1 MAFGMDLRVR
11 VLTAVDGGQKTGA
24 VAARFAV
31 SPAWV
36 RRLKQRRREAGEV
49 APRPRPP
56 RPGKLAGRDAELL
69 AAVAARPDITLAE
82 LKRALALPVA
92 LSTLC
97 GALERLGLSRKKS
110 RSGRPSRTART

>member
-1 MAFGMDLRVR
+1 MTFGMDLRLW
-11 VLTAVDGGQKTGA
+11 VLAAVDTGHKTGV
-24 VAARFAV
+24 VAERFAV

-56 RPGKLAGRDAELL
+56 RPGKLAGREPELL
-69 AAVAARPDITLAE
+69 AAVAARPDTTPAE
-82 LKRALALPVA
+82 LRRSLARPVA
-92 LSTLC
+92 LSTRC
-97 GALERLGLSRKKS
+97 GALKRLGLTRKKS